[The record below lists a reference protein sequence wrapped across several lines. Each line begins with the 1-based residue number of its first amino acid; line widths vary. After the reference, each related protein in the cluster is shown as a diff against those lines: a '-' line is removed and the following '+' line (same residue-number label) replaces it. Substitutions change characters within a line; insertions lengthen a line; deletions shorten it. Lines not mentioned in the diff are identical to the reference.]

1 MPTTN
6 SPDPADTHIF
16 SAVKTSLPPL
26 SKDQAKGLEPDAGDP
41 KKSTPTGALTLATL
55 ASKGPSTTA
64 VHAGEARQ
72 KPGFSITDPIFASS
86 TYTFPSTQ
94 SIIDF
99 IEGKHPREEY
109 GRYGNPGERVVEQ
122 KLAVLDGGEA
132 AVLFSTGMAALVGLL
147 MAHVNAG
154 EEVVFFDECYHR
166 SREFCRKHLTR
177 FGVGFREVPTCDYA
191 AMEAAITPRTKFIVS
206 ESPTN
211 PHLSVVDIARFA
223 DIGKRR
229 GVLSLI
235 DATLCTPYNL
245 QPLASGVDFV
255 LHSATK
261 YLGGH
266 NDLLAGVVVGSQEN
280 LDPVRHLRGIMGG
293 VNSPHNAY
301 LLERGLKTLA
311 LRMEQHNANG
321 LAVARFLEG
330 HPRVDRVLYPG
341 LESHPY
347 HSVATRTMRG
357 FGGLV
362 TFFLKAHSGPT
373 FAAGSQLSSAP
384 NNLADW
390 RQTANVVDAVQIPRI
405 GPSLGGVESLIEQ
418 PMVMSYWNYSP
429 AERAAFRIPDNMIR
443 LACGIEDSGDLIADL
458 SQALDAI

>member
-1 MPTTN
+1 MLT
-6 SPDPADTHIF
+6 
-16 SAVKTSLPPL
+16 
-26 SKDQAKGLEPDAGDP
+26 PDAPGSAAP
-41 KKSTPTGALTLATL
+41 QAL
-55 ASKGPSTTA
+55 GPSTTA

-86 TYTFPSTQ
+86 TYTFRDTQ

-99 IEGKHPREEY
+99 IEEKQPREEY
-109 GRYGNPGERVVEQ
+109 GRYGNPGERVVED
-122 KLAVLDGGEA
+122 KLAAIEGGEA
-132 AVLFSTGMAALVGLL
+132 AVLFSSGMAALVGLL
-147 MAHVNAG
+147 MAHLNAG
-154 EEVVFFDECYHR
+154 EEIVFFDECYHR

-177 FGVGFREVPTCDYA
+177 FGVVFREVPTCDYA

-211 PHLSVVDIARFA
+211 PHLSVVDIERFA
-223 DIGKRR
+223 DIGRR
-229 GVLSLI
+229 HGVLSLI

-245 QPLASGVDFV
+245 RPLALGVDFV

-266 NDLLAGVVVGSQEN
+266 NDLLAGVVIGGRQKLE
-280 LDPVRHLRGIMGG
+280 PVRHLRGIMGG

-311 LRMEQHNANG
+311 LRMERHNANG
-321 LAVARFLEG
+321 IAVARFLEA
-330 HPRVDRVLYPG
+330 HPRVERVLYPG

-347 HSVATRTMRG
+347 HALAARTMRG

-362 TFFLKAHSGPT
+362 TFFVKD
-373 FAAGSQLSSAP
+373 
-384 NNLADW
+384 ADW
-390 RQTANVVDAVQIPRI
+390 RQTAQVIDAVKIPRI

-418 PMVMSYWNYSP
+418 PLVMSYWNYSP
-429 AERAAFRIPDNMIR
+429 AERATFGIADNMIR
-443 LACGIEDSGDLIADL
+443 LACGIEDSADLIADL
-458 SQALDAI
+458 AAALDCAK